1 MKPIRIGKLYQT
13 NVDLWGSPGC
23 EDGSGVNVPKDS
35 VVLFIKRLPDQPGDG
50 WPRCNVIFE
59 DQLIELIGPY
69 SEWLEK
75 VKR

>member
-13 NVDLWGSPGC
+13 NVDLWGLPK
-23 EDGSGVNVPKDS
+23 GSI
-35 VVLFIKRLPDQPGDG
+35 VLFIKRLPVHRWTA

-59 DQLIELIGPY
+59 DRLVELIGPY
-69 SEWLEK
+69 KEWLEK